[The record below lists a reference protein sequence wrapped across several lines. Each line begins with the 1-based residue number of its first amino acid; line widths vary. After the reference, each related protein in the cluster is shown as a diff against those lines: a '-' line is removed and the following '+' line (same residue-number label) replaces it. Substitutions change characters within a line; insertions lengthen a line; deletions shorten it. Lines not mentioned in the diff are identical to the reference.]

1 MDAVWNLL
9 APALGWAG
17 EVLSGKGELWHYA
30 AILIVISKM
39 NKADFVVI
47 ARFFK
52 NFVQLLKGGVGGV
65 VTAVKIGVQDGV
77 ITDEEAKEVGEALVK
92 GLGYLINSVV
102 ELVLAI
108 LPIINWVIAKF
119 RKGVR

>member
-9 APALGWAG
+9 APVLGWAG
-17 EVLSGKGELWHYA
+17 EMLAGRGSLWEYFAICSVL
-30 AILIVISKM
+30 SKM

-65 VTAVKIGVQDGV
+65 VTAVKVGVQDGV
-77 ITDEEAKEVGEALVK
+77 ITEEEAKEVGEAMVK

-102 ELVLAI
+102 ELILAI
-108 LPIINWVIAKF
+108 LPIINWVVAKF
-119 RKGVR
+119 RKGR

>member
-1 MDAVWNLL
+1 MDAVWEMLS
-9 APALGWAG
+9 PVVDWIGKII
-17 EVLSGKGELWHYA
+17 SGKGGLYEYA
-30 AILIVISKM
+30 AILTVLSKM

-65 VTAVKIGVQDGV
+65 VTAVKVGVQDGV
-77 ITDEEAKEVGEALVK
+77 ITEDEAKEVGEAMVK

-119 RKGVR
+119 RKGR